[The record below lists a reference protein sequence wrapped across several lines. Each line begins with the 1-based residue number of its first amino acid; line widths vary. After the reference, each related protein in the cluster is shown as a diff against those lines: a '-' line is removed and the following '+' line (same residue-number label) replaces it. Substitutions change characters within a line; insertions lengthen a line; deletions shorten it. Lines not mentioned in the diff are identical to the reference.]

1 MTNAEMK
8 AALKEAGVKDAEIK
22 KMAKKIDAEKVTAV
36 VEAAKN
42 ADEAIKAIGK
52 LYPSIDIKAVKKDFD
67 FYAGQIQNAGK
78 EKKSKTPIALTE
90 SELEHVAGGSS
101 VGDWFSKNWKGLLVG
116 IAVCV
121 AFVGGVAATAAL
133 AGGSEMVTGLL
144 FATTNL
150 QGIGGAILAM
160 GVAIG
165 ATSGYVTQQLVF
177 DKQ

>member
-8 AALKEAGVKDAEIK
+8 AALKEAGVKDAEIE
-22 KMAKKIDAEKVTAV
+22 KMAKKIDAEKLTAV

-42 ADEAIKAIGK
+42 VDEAIKAIGK

-67 FYAGQIQNAGK
+67 FYASQIQNAEKG
-78 EKKSKTPIALTE
+78 KKSKTPMALTE

-101 VGDWFSKNWKGLLVG
+101 AGDWFSKNWKGLLIG
-116 IAVCV
+116 IAACV
-121 AFVGGVAATAAL
+121 AFVGGVAAIGAA
-133 AGGSEMVTGLL
+133 AGGSEMATALL
-144 FATTNL
+144 FGMNNVKS
-150 QGIGGAILAM
+150 IGGAILAM